1 MTLCGFNCGAC
12 PFAYICIPMAVG
24 AVIVWKQY
32 AESAMQKK
40 RFASQVSFLFISN
53 LAFLVGSTGLI
64 YTYFYCWE
72 APLAAMACP
81 IGILEHAAIDLN
93 LTLGV
98 YLAGFVGLV
107 SVVFGRAACGWA
119 CPIGFLQDM
128 IGVKDTVKS
137 RLARRID
144 RHGRWLKWII
154 LAAIAPISYVTG
166 LMAFT
171 EICPI
176 GGLTATYPT
185 LALDPSAYTYSAF
198 FYPKMLALA
207 GFFILAVLLIRGW
220 CRHLC
225 PIGAMMA
232 PFNHVSLLQLR
243 VDHDNCIHCGR
254 CADICPMDVDMP
266 EHPASAE
273 CVRCGRCVE
282 VCPVDVIT
290 LGFT

>member
-1 MTLCGFNCGAC
+1 M
-12 PFAYICIPMAVG
+12 
-24 AVIVWKQY
+24 
-32 AESAMQKK
+32 
-40 RFASQVSFLFISN
+40 
-53 LAFLVGSTGLI
+53 GSTGLV

-93 LTLGV
+93 LMLGV
-98 YLAGFVGLV
+98 YLAGFVALV
-107 SVVFGRAACGWA
+107 SMVFGRAACGWA

-128 IGVKDTVKS
+128 IGVKDTIRS
-137 RLARRID
+137 RLGQKID
-144 RHGRWLKWII
+144 RHGRWLKWGI
-154 LAAIAPISYVTG
+154 LAAIAPLSYLTG

-176 GGLTATYPT
+176 GGLTATLPT
-185 LALDPSAYTYSAF
+185 LALDPAAYTFSAF
-198 FYPKMLALA
+198 FYPKMLFLV
-207 GFFILAVLLIRGW
+207 GFFVLAVLLIRGW

-243 VDHDNCIHCGR
+243 VDHDSCIHCGR
-254 CADICPMDVDMP
+254 CAAICPMDVDMP

-273 CVRCGRCVE
+273 CIRCGRCVE
-282 VCPVDVIT
+282 VCPVDVIS